1 MDIEIV
7 EKEDFEVIGKVA
19 EGESEK
25 HSKWVLPLWQE
36 FNKNVKEII
45 NLVKVDENNNL
56 SGIWGIMNDVNETF
70 APWGERGKY
79 MAGVEVKENSLPPEG
94 WIKWNINGGKFIK
107 VKCNIENYSK
117 VFTNIVENYAPKN
130 GYTIIGNVME
140 YYIPNSKDFYLFF
153 NIKGN

>member
-25 HSKWVLPLWQE
+25 HSQWVLPLWQD
-36 FNKNVKEII
+36 FNKNIREII

-56 SGIWGIMNDVNETF
+56 VGIWGIMNDVDETF
-70 APWGERGKY
+70 SPWGDMGKY
-79 MAGVEVKENSLPPEG
+79 MAGVEVKENSNAPDN
-94 WIKWNINGGKFIK
+94 WTKWNIKGGKFIK
-107 VKCNIENYSK
+107 VKCRIENYSK
-117 VFTNIVENYAPKN
+117 IFTSIVENYAPKN
-130 GYTIIGNVME
+130 GYVIVGNVME

-153 NIKGN
+153 KVIG

>member
-45 NLVKVDENNNL
+45 NLVKVDKNNNL
-56 SGIWGIMNDVNETF
+56 SGIWE
-70 APWGERGKY
+70 
-79 MAGVEVKENSLPPEG
+79 L
-94 WIKWNINGGKFIK
+94 
-107 VKCNIENYSK
+107 
-117 VFTNIVENYAPKN
+117 
-130 GYTIIGNVME
+130 
-140 YYIPNSKDFYLFF
+140 
-153 NIKGN
+153 